1 MRRGGGKSSRVGTLE
16 RKELGTSQSLKG
28 PCDPQVLPLV
38 LPLLERLPSP
48 TTVSREIP
56 EAAESAG
63 MLPGLCLLPML
74 ITAADMWPGP
84 RGCWP
89 QPLGA
94 GQDGGQ
100 HVGKPT
106 CLSHWP
112 GGHTDSPMPQL
123 RLASKGKSWR
133 EARPAQRGSKGKT
146 RVGGWGQGG
155 RTRGDTQRDRWGQVS
170 LLQTWRL
177 GDT

>member
-1 MRRGGGKSSRVGTLE
+1 M
-16 RKELGTSQSLKG
+16 
-28 PCDPQVLPLV
+28 LPPI
-38 LPLLERLPSP
+38 LPLLEQLPSP

-123 RLASKGKSWR
+123 KL
-133 EARPAQRGSKGKT
+133 ARPKGSPGERPGLPKEGPKRRQEWVAGGKEAE
-146 RVGGWGQGG
+146 QGETPRETDGARLVFCRHGDWEILKTG
-155 RTRGDTQRDRWGQVS
+155 R
-170 LLQTWRL
+170 QTV
-177 GDT
+177 

>member
-1 MRRGGGKSSRVGTLE
+1 MPWFE
-16 RKELGTSQSLKG
+16 E
-28 PCDPQVLPLV
+28 
-38 LPLLERLPSP
+38 LPSP
-48 TTVSREIP
+48 TAVSREIP

-63 MLPGLCLLPML
+63 MWPGLCLLPML
-74 ITAADMWPGP
+74 ITAADMWPCLRGTGRSFGP
-84 RGCWP
+84 
-89 QPLGA
+89 

-123 RLASKGKSWR
+123 RLARPKPDPGERPGLPKEGRKGRQEW
-133 EARPAQRGSKGKT
+133 EARDRKAGEGETP
-146 RVGGWGQGG
+146 
-155 RTRGDTQRDRWGQVS
+155 RDRWGQVS
-170 LLQTWRL
+170 LMQTRRL